1 MFEQTFVNA
10 QAQTKKPLSVAVSVT
25 LQTGLLGVVLLLPLL
40 HPGVIHPDFNIQPTL
55 YLTKIVPPPEPPVAR
70 AVAAARPHRI
80 LGLILAPTVVPRTV
94 DMTPEQ
100 APEVVGP
107 QAAGLA
113 GLSGIL
119 TDGVTLPQ
127 QLPPPPPPV
136 VNVKPNAPAGPIRIG
151 GGVQAA
157 RLTFGPKP
165 AYPPLAR
172 TARVQGTVKLQAIIA
187 RDGAIRDLQLI
198 SGPPLLVQVAI
209 EAVRQWRYKP
219 TLLNGEPVE
228 VATEID
234 VTFTLNQ

>member
-40 HPGVIHPDFNIQPTL
+40 HPGVIRPDFNIQPTL
-55 YLTKIVPPPEPPVAR
+55 YLTKIVPPPEPAAAH
-70 AVAAARPHRI
+70 AVAATRPHRI
-80 LGLILAPTVVPRTV
+80 FEGFFVPTRVPGTI
-94 DMTPEQ
+94 DMTPEP
-100 APEVVGP
+100 APEAVGP
-107 QAAGLA
+107 QIAGLA
-113 GLSGIL
+113 GLSGLLAVDAIP
-119 TDGVTLPQ
+119 PQ
-127 QLPPPPPPV
+127 APPPPPPAV
-136 VNVKPNAPAGPIRIG
+136 STKPTIPTAPLRIG

-157 RLTFGPKP
+157 KLTFGPKP
-165 AYPPLAR
+165 GYPPLAK
-172 TARVQGTVKLQAIIA
+172 TARVQGTVKLQAIIS

-198 SGPPLLVQVAI
+198 SGPPLLVQVAF